1 MPDSTLNR
9 NEHGKNDMLNNDP
22 AKKTQNNLAQFLSTN
37 YHRALIIYH
46 V

>member
-1 MPDSTLNR
+1 MPDLTLNI

-22 AKKTQNNLAQFLSTN
+22 AKKELAQFLSIN

>member
-1 MPDSTLNR
+1 MPDFTLNR

-22 AKKTQNNLAQFLSTN
+22 AKKNLVQFLSTK